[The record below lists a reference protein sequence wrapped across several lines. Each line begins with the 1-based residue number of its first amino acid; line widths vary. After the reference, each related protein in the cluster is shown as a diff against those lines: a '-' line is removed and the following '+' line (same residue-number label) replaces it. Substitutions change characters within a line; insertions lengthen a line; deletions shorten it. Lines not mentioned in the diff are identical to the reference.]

1 MEQLKLTK
9 LTDQYDI
16 EAFLTTFERMMG
28 VFRIE
33 KNRWAF
39 KLAPKLTRKAQKGF
53 VAMEEEE
60 ASDYDQ

>member
-16 EAFLTTFERMMG
+16 EAFLTMFERMMG

-33 KNRWAF
+33 KNRWTF
-39 KLAPKLTRKAQKGF
+39 KLALQLTRKAQKEF

>member
-39 KLAPKLTRKAQKGF
+39 KLAPQLTRKAQKGF
-53 VAMEEEE
+53 VAREEEE